1 MILYHIKRLNSP
13 TNIDTE
19 TDGKV
24 NLYSDSIDTKLE
36 IDEKLIFILI
46 ARNVLLRNSQQLMN
60 K

>member
-1 MILYHIKRLNSP
+1 MILYHIKRLNST

-46 ARNVLLRNSQQLMN
+46 AMNVLLRNSQQLMN

>member
-1 MILYHIKRLNSP
+1 MILYLIKRLNSP

-46 ARNVLLRNSQQLMN
+46 AMNVLLRNSQQLMN

>member
-46 ARNVLLRNSQQLMN
+46 AINVLLRNSQQLMN

>member
-46 ARNVLLRNSQQLMN
+46 AMNVLLRNSQQLMN